1 MELNPGTTVGAIA
14 AERPATI
21 RVFQAHGIDFC
32 CGGGRTLA
40 DVSASHGVPLETLL
54 ANLAE
59 ATAEK
64 GDGVSVLVGAP
75 VGDVVRHV
83 LSRYHTWLWRELPRL
98 GGMAD
103 KVLAAHGERH
113 PESVPEMHRLFT
125 ALRAELEPHLIE
137 EEEVVFPALLALE
150 LRAISGRPAERA
162 TAPRPV
168 EAGLASLERQHEQV
182 GGLLRDIRATTAGF
196 VPPGDACNTFRGLL
210 HGLSELEREVHEHVH
225 IENNV
230 LFPAAAKLLAG

>member
-1 MELNPGTTVGAIA
+1 MELSPGTTVGAIA

-32 CGGGRTLA
+32 CGGSRTLA
-40 DVSASHGVPLETLL
+40 DVSGSHGIALDSLL
-54 ANLAE
+54 ADLAE
-59 ATAEK
+59 AASERGAT
-64 GDGVSVLVGAP
+64 VPVLVGAP

-103 KVLAAHGERH
+103 KVLSAHGERH
-113 PESVPEMHRLFT
+113 PESVPAMHRLFS
-125 ALRAELEPHLIE
+125 ALRAELQPHLIE
-137 EEEVVFPALLALE
+137 EEDVVFPALLALE
-150 LRAISGRPAERA
+150 LRTISGRPAEHA
-162 TAPRPV
+162 TALRPV

-182 GGLLRDIRATTAGF
+182 GGLLRDLRATTSGF
-196 VPPGDACNTFRGLL
+196 VPPDDACNTFRGFLY
-210 HGLSELEREVHEHVH
+210 GLSELEREVHERVH
-225 IENNV
+225 LENNV